1 MKLRE
6 LAERLQCEFTGDGN
20 VEIRGVAAIETAG
33 PGELTFLSNPRY
45 KRRAKESRAGA
56 IVVAKDEG
64 ELPVPTV
71 RSGNPYHTFARAIEL
86 FHAPVPFP
94 SGSADGGASIHPTAV
109 VSPKARIGR
118 DASIGPYCFVDD
130 EAEIGDRCCLHSF
143 VAIYRGARIGDD
155 FVAHSHAVVRE
166 QARIGNRVILQ
177 NGAVVGADGFGFA
190 RQDDGRYYKIR
201 PAGLTVV
208 EDDVEI
214 QAYSCIDRPTVGE
227 TRIRRGAKIDNLVQ
241 VGHSCTVGENSL
253 LCAQVGLAGS
263 TKVGNDVIL
272 GGQVGV
278 AGHCS
283 IGDGARAIA
292 QAGIPNDVEAGEM
305 VAGAPAIDARLWM
318 KCSAVYARL
327 PELQEQVRALRK
339 EVAELKKKS

>member
-6 LAERLQCEFTGDGN
+6 LAERLNCEFTGDGN

-45 KRRAKESRAGA
+45 KRHAKQSRAA
-56 IVVAKDEG
+56 AMVVAKEEG

-94 SGSADGGASIHPTAV
+94 AGVHPTAV
-109 VSPKARIGR
+109 VSAKARLGS

-130 EAEIGDRCCLHSF
+130 EVEIGDRCRLHSF
-143 VAIYRGARIGDD
+143 VAIYRGAKVGDD
-155 FVAHSHAVVRE
+155 FTAHSHAVVRE

-201 PAGLTVV
+201 PAGATVI

-227 TRIRRGAKIDNLVQ
+227 TRIGRGAKIDNLVQ
-241 VGHSCTVGENSL
+241 VGHSSAVGEDSL

-278 AGHCS
+278 AGH
-283 IGDGARAIA
+283 
-292 QAGIPNDVEAGEM
+292 
-305 VAGAPAIDARLWM
+305 
-318 KCSAVYARL
+318 
-327 PELQEQVRALRK
+327 
-339 EVAELKKKS
+339 

>member
-6 LAERLQCEFTGDGN
+6 LAERLGCEFTGDGN

-45 KRRAKESRAGA
+45 KRCAKESRAGA

-86 FHAPVPFP
+86 FHPPVPFP
-94 SGSADGGASIHPTAV
+94 SGVHPTAV
-109 VSPKARIGR
+109 VSPKARLGR

-130 EAEIGDRCCLHSF
+130 EAKIGERCRLHSF
-143 VAIYRGARIGDD
+143 VAIYRGAKIGDD
-155 FVAHSHAVVRE
+155 FVAHAHAVVRE
-166 QARIGNRVILQ
+166 EVRIGNGVILQ

-201 PAGLTVV
+201 PAGLTVI

-214 QAYSCIDRPTVGE
+214 QTYSCVDRPTVGE

-241 VGHSCTVGENSL
+241 VGHSSTVGENSL

-292 QAGIPNDVEAGEM
+292 QAGIPNDISAGEM
-305 VAGAPAIDARLWM
+305 VGGAPAIEARQWM
-318 KCSAVYARL
+318 KSSAIYARL

-339 EVAELKKKS
+339 EVEALKKRG

>member
-6 LAERLQCEFTGDGN
+6 LAERLQCEFTGDGET
-20 VEIRGVAAIETAG
+20 EIRGVAAIETAG
-33 PGELTFLSNPRY
+33 PSEVTFLSNPRY
-45 KRRAKESRAGA
+45 KRHAKASRAAA
-56 IVVAKDEG
+56 IVVGKDEG

-86 FHAPVPFP
+86 FHDALPFP
-94 SGSADGGASIHPTAV
+94 PGIHPTAV
-109 VSPKARIGR
+109 VSPKARVGS
-118 DASIGPYCFVDD
+118 DASIGPYCLVD
-130 EAEIGDRCCLHSF
+130 EEVEIGARCRLHSF
-143 VAIYRGARIGDD
+143 VAIYRGAKIGDD
-155 FVAHSHAVVRE
+155 FTAHAHAVVRE
-166 QARIGNRVILQ
+166 RACIGNRVILQ

-190 RQDDGRYYKIR
+190 RQNDGRYYKIR
-201 PAGLTVV
+201 PAGLTVI

-241 VGHSCTVGENSL
+241 VGHSCVVGEDSL

-278 AGHCS
+278 AGHCT

-292 QAGIPNDVEAGEM
+292 QAGIPSDLAPGIM
-305 VAGAPAIDARLWM
+305 VGGAPAIEARQWM
-318 KCSAVYARL
+318 KSSAVYARL

-339 EVAELKKKS
+339 EVEALKKSG

>member
-33 PGELTFLSNPRY
+33 PRELTFLSNPRY
-45 KRRAKESRAGA
+45 KRHAKASRAGA
-56 IVVAKDEG
+56 IVVSKDEG

-86 FHAPVPFP
+86 FHDALPFP
-94 SGSADGGASIHPTAV
+94 PGIHPTAV
-109 VSPKARIGR
+109 VSPKARVGK
-118 DASIGPYCFVDD
+118 DARIGPYCFVDD
-130 EAEIGDRCCLHSF
+130 AAEIGDRCCLHSF
-143 VAIYRGARIGDD
+143 VAIYRGAKIGDD
-155 FVAHSHAVVRE
+155 FVAHAHAVVRE
-166 QARIGNRVILQ
+166 HARIGNRVILQ
-177 NGAVVGADGFGFA
+177 NGAAVGTDGFGFA

-201 PAGLTVV
+201 PAGETII

-227 TRIRRGAKIDNLVQ
+227 TRIGRGAKIDNLVQ
-241 VGHSCTVGENSL
+241 VGHSSVVGEHSL

-278 AGHCS
+278 AGHCT

-292 QAGIPNDVEAGEM
+292 QAGIPNDIGAGEM
-305 VAGAPAIDARLWM
+305 VGGAPAIEARQWM
-318 KCSAVYARL
+318 KSSAVYARL

-339 EVAELKKKS
+339 EVEELKNKR